1 MNRFQE
7 WITAFFSGCKG
18 RTIGIL
24 SGLLLGILILTL
36 GFWKSVLL
44 ALCIGLGYWLGSFH
58 DRKENF
64 LAFLDKILPNGI
76 RNKMQ

>member
-1 MNRFQE
+1 MKEFLAACLTNHKGK
-7 WITAFFSGCKG
+7 IT
-18 RTIGIL
+18 
-24 SGLLLGILILTL
+24 GLLCGLILGILILVI

-44 ALCIGLGYWLGSFH
+44 LLCIALGCWIGSFH

-64 LAFLDKILPNGI
+64 LAFLDKILPDLV